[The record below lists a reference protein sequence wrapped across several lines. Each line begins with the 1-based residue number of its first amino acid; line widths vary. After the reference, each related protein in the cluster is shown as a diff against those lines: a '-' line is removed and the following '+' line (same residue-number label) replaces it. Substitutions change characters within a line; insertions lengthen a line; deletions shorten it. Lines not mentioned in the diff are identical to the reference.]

1 MKKKILIDGAAMRLI
16 SGKGLSRSAVV
27 VGMIICSFTRGRGG
41 CFFGT
46 RDYLARECGVSVR
59 TVQRSISALIKEG
72 LIERTR
78 EGLCATEYLLTGE
91 KRGEE
96 STAPEKANMREGGE
110 DELASAE
117 NKPCRGECTSQIQ
130 EKEPLPWGFGEHGA
144 NDEGFSGEEDR
155 ELAKDAP
162 EDAEGYERLS
172 GMPLNY
178 AFDSDKRDVKYRV
191 LELGRR
197 GYVQM
202 TPRQYAYLLSL
213 VPPEVLTGYIE
224 RFETMLDGNL
234 SRGRN
239 APSPHSHYHTIKKWI
254 RADMSV

>member
-78 EGLCATEYLLTGE
+78 DGLCATEYLLTGE
-91 KRGEE
+91 RKVEEPSLPSVADERESGEDTCE
-96 STAPEKANMREGGE
+96 KTFEKTHEKTPEKSHEKSLDETPE
-110 DELASAE
+110 DS
-117 NKPCRGECTSQIQ
+117 
-130 EKEPLPWGFGEHGA
+130 A
-144 NDEGFSGEEDR
+144 ND
-155 ELAKDAP
+155 
-162 EDAEGYERLS
+162 ERLS

-178 AFDSDKRDVKYRV
+178 AFESDKRDVKYPV

-213 VPPEVLTGYIE
+213 VPPEVLFGYIE
-224 RFETMLDGNL
+224 RFETMLDDNL
-234 SRGRN
+234 ARGRN